1 MQKHLSLSSLIDS
14 IPTHEDLL
22 TAPGAMRNLG
32 ILQQSGGV
40 SPPQL
45 PGAWCSPATYSL
57 QYTHTGLVA
66 NPGPHGQVG
75 KQHAKQRQFGR
86 EIHIVFPYLGMKTI
100 CSKMFAGRDSL
111 LLIRVLHSQ
120 PSLPVTNDLRWER
133 PRLLERIVLME
144 TWFLNLRSLKTFWRI
159 SHSRSLCDKLIP
171 WGEYSLYSMWSRKGA
186 LTPANPSHF
195 PCVSLSTRSL

>member
-1 MQKHLSLSSLIDS
+1 
-14 IPTHEDLL
+14 
-22 TAPGAMRNLG
+22 MRNLG

-45 PGAWCSPATYSL
+45 PGAWCSPAMYSL
-57 QYTHTGLVA
+57 QYAHIGSIA

-86 EIHIVFPYLGMKTI
+86 EIYYTYYLGMKTI

-120 PSLPVTNDLRWER
+120 PSLPVTNDLR
-133 PRLLERIVLME
+133 
-144 TWFLNLRSLKTFWRI
+144 
-159 SHSRSLCDKLIP
+159 
-171 WGEYSLYSMWSRKGA
+171 
-186 LTPANPSHF
+186 
-195 PCVSLSTRSL
+195 